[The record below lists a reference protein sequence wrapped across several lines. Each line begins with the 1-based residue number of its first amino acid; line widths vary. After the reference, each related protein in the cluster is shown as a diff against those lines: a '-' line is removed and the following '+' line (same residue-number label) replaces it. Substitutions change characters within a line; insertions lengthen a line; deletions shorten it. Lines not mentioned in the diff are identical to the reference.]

1 MITKREW
8 VFETNSS
15 SMHSFTTYDKPELL
29 VWNPDENWNIFVYFW
44 EFWRWYET
52 YSWPEEI
59 ASYIATSLFQSC
71 SKENINDEWEYIW
84 DDEKI
89 LNFERIIKDQTWA
102 KRIKYNVSSDAYYQ
116 FWYIDH
122 QSYDVAEDMYND
134 CFNSI
139 FWWWRLT
146 IDNDNH

>member
-15 SMHSFTTYDKPELL
+15 SMHSFTTYDSPELL
-29 VWNPDENWNIFVYFW
+29 VWNPDENWDISIYFW
-44 EFWRWYET
+44 EYGWWYEK
-52 YSWPEEI
+52 YSWPEHI

-71 SKENINDEWEYIW
+71 SKGDLNDEWEYIW
-84 DDEKI
+84 ENEKI

-102 KRIKYNVSSDAYYQ
+102 KRIIYYMCPYYST

-122 QSYDVAEDMYND
+122 QSSDFAEDMYND
-134 CFNSI
+134 CFKSI
-139 FWWWRLT
+139 FWWWKLI